1 MYFVFYHVFQ
11 NKHRVQ
17 HKDREQHTS
26 AQDKFEDSK
35 GVIRRRKLT
44 DR

>member
-1 MYFVFYHVFQ
+1 MTYFVFYHVIQ

-17 HKDREQHTS
+17 HKDREQHT
-26 AQDKFEDSK
+26 QDKFEDSK

>member
-1 MYFVFYHVFQ
+1 MYFKLNTGF
-11 NKHRVQ
+11 NTKT
-17 HKDREQHTS
+17 EQHTS
-26 AQDKFEDSK
+26 KQDKFEDSK